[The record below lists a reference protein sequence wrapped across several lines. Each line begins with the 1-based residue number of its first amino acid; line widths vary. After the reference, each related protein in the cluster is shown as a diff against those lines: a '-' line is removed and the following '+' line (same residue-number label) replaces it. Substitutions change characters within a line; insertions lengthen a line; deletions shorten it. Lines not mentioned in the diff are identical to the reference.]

1 MHNFCLLNIKRPVL
15 SSVFSLLLVVFGL
28 YTFFQISTRELPKN
42 LQPPVVEIR
51 TNYTGASPSIIS
63 SEISD
68 IEANKILLGQMLS
81 VCYAVDRNHIT
92 MKQKIDMLGYALN
105 LHERAHGNKQT
116 IEEDMMNSIG
126 KVLDIFPDCFPE
138 VKKKK

>member
-1 MHNFCLLNIKRPVL
+1 MKRFLIPLFAALTLPTPVNANEKLLPEMN
-15 SSVFSLLLVVFGL
+15 
-28 YTFFQISTRELPKN
+28 
-42 LQPPVVEIR
+42 
-51 TNYTGASPSIIS
+51 
-63 SEISD
+63 D

-138 VKKKK
+138 VKKTK

>member
-1 MHNFCLLNIKRPVL
+1 MKSFLLPILAALALPTAVNANEKL
-15 SSVFSLLLVVFGL
+15 SS
-28 YTFFQISTRELPKN
+28 EMN
-42 LQPPVVEIR
+42 
-51 TNYTGASPSIIS
+51 
-63 SEISD
+63 D

-92 MKQKIDMLGYALN
+92 MKQKIDMLGFALN

-126 KVLDIFPDCFPE
+126 KVLDLYVSNLKE
-138 VKKKK
+138 VL

>member
-1 MHNFCLLNIKRPVL
+1 MKRLILPLLA
-15 SSVFSLLLVVFGL
+15 LLV
-28 YTFFQISTRELPKN
+28 LPTAINANEKITS
-42 LQPPVVEIR
+42 QM
-51 TNYTGASPSIIS
+51 
-63 SEISD
+63 SD

-92 MKQKIDMLGYALN
+92 MKQKIDMLGFALN

-138 VKKKK
+138 VKKDK

>member
-1 MHNFCLLNIKRPVL
+1 MK
-15 SSVFSLLLVVFGL
+15 LLLIPLLAGLALPTVVNANEKL
-28 YTFFQISTRELPKN
+28 LPEMN
-42 LQPPVVEIR
+42 
-51 TNYTGASPSIIS
+51 
-63 SEISD
+63 D

-92 MKQKIDMLGYALN
+92 MKQKIDILGFALN

-138 VKKKK
+138 VKKTK

>member
-1 MHNFCLLNIKRPVL
+1 MKG
-15 SSVFSLLLVVFGL
+15 LLLPLLAALVLPTVVNANEKL
-28 YTFFQISTRELPKN
+28 LPEMN
-42 LQPPVVEIR
+42 
-51 TNYTGASPSIIS
+51 
-63 SEISD
+63 D
-68 IEANKILLGQMLS
+68 IEANKILIGQMLS
-81 VCYAVDRNHIT
+81 VCYAVERNHIT

-138 VKKKK
+138 VKKTK

>member
-1 MHNFCLLNIKRPVL
+1 MRKLLIPLLAAIVLPVAVN
-15 SSVFSLLLVVFGL
+15 SNQKV
-28 YTFFQISTRELPKN
+28 
-42 LQPPVVEIR
+42 
-51 TNYTGASPSIIS
+51 S

-92 MKQKIDMLGYALN
+92 MKQKIDMLGFALN

-126 KVLDIFPDCFPE
+126 KVLDVFPDCFPE
-138 VKKKK
+138 VKKDK

>member
-1 MHNFCLLNIKRPVL
+1 MKR
-15 SSVFSLLLVVFGL
+15 LLLPLLAALALPTAINANEKFL
-28 YTFFQISTRELPKN
+28 NQIT
-42 LQPPVVEIR
+42 
-51 TNYTGASPSIIS
+51 
-63 SEISD
+63 D

-138 VKKKK
+138 VKKTK

>member
-1 MHNFCLLNIKRPVL
+1 MKR
-15 SSVFSLLLVVFGL
+15 LLLLAVL
-28 YTFFQISTRELPKN
+28 ALPICVNANEK
-42 LQPPVVEIR
+42 
-51 TNYTGASPSIIS
+51 IS
-63 SEISD
+63 SEITD

-92 MKQKIDMLGYALN
+92 MKQKIDMLGFALN

-138 VKKKK
+138 VKKTK

>member
-1 MHNFCLLNIKRPVL
+1 MKRLLILAVL
-15 SSVFSLLLVVFGL
+15 A
-28 YTFFQISTRELPKN
+28 LPICVNANEK
-42 LQPPVVEIR
+42 
-51 TNYTGASPSIIS
+51 IS
-63 SEISD
+63 SEITD

-92 MKQKIDMLGYALN
+92 MKQKIDMLGFALN

-138 VKKKK
+138 VKKDK

>member
-1 MHNFCLLNIKRPVL
+1 MRKLLIPLLAAIVL
-15 SSVFSLLLVVFGL
+15 PAAVNSNQKVS
-28 YTFFQISTRELPKN
+28 Y
-42 LQPPVVEIR
+42 
-51 TNYTGASPSIIS
+51 
-63 SEISD
+63 EISD

-92 MKQKIDMLGYALN
+92 MKQKIDMLGFALN
-105 LHERAHGNKQT
+105 LHERAHGNKRA

-138 VKKKK
+138 VKKTK

>member
-1 MHNFCLLNIKRPVL
+1 MKH
-15 SSVFSLLLVVFGL
+15 LLVPLLAILV
-28 YTFFQISTRELPKN
+28 LPTAVNSNQK
-42 LQPPVVEIR
+42 
-51 TNYTGASPSIIS
+51 AS

-68 IEANKILLGQMLS
+68 IEANKILLGQVLS

-92 MKQKIDMLGYALN
+92 MKQKIDMLGFALN

-116 IEEDMMNSIG
+116 IQEDQMNAIG

-138 VKKKK
+138 VKKEK